1 MSQSASET
9 DNQITSVDLQ
19 RRRFLQ
25 YGVLVS
31 AGASATMGVL
41 NPKTAIAAE
50 PVAASTV
57 GSEPSGKAPG
67 SCSAVK
73 TPMKDVAGKVAFIT
87 GGDSGIGLGMAR
99 AFASAGMK
107 VVITYRTKT
116 HLDEALEYLKDA
128 AGRVRAINVDVTDR
142 QGMEQAAEETV
153 KTFGKVHL
161 LVNNAGVA
169 VGVPLSKATFEDW
182 DWGIGVNLNGVFN
195 GVHAFLPRLQAHGEG
210 GQIVTTSSMGGLL
223 GIAGNGIYSTSKF
236 AVVGMMESLRFELA
250 DANIGVSVYCPG
262 GVKSNVLDDSRNRP
276 RSLAN
281 SGASPPPAAALAQ
294 FQKLLESAGMDALE
308 AGELVLHGIR
318 NNDLYILTHPEFERE
333 MRERHE
339 ALMASIPRGVVVPQA
354 RIDLERM
361 VSTWGLYVV
370 ERDHRLCDLS
380 PNPRA

>member
-1 MSQSASET
+1 MSQPPSVT
-9 DNQITSVDLQ
+9 DDQITSVDLQ

-25 YGVLVS
+25 CGVLAS
-31 AGASATMGVL
+31 AAASATMGVL
-41 NPKTAIAAE
+41 NPQTATAAE
-50 PVAASTV
+50 PVGASSS
-57 GSEPSGKAPG
+57 GSEPSGKAAG

-73 TPMKDVAGKVAFIT
+73 TPIKDVTGKVAFIT

-128 AGRVRAINVDVTDR
+128 AGRVHAINVDVTDR
-142 QGMEQAAEETV
+142 QGMEQAAEETI
-153 KTFGKVHL
+153 KTFGKVHVL
-161 LVNNAGVA
+161 INNAGVA
-169 VGVPLSKATFEDW
+169 DPVPLSKATFEDW
-182 DWGIGVNLNGVFN
+182 DWGIGINLHGVFN

-223 GIAGNGIYSTSKF
+223 AGGGIYSTSKF

-262 GVKSNVLDDSRNRP
+262 AVKSNVLEFTRNRP
-276 RSLAN
+276 SSLAN
-281 SGASPPPAAALAQ
+281 TGAPLPSTAALAQ
-294 FQKLLESAGMDALE
+294 MQKAWDSAAMDALE
-308 AGELVLHGIR
+308 AGQLVLRGIR

-361 VSTWGLYVV
+361 VSTWGLYAV